1 MTDLVTSNTPPLP
14 VPGLE
19 KGPAPQVP
27 TDEMPIIRLG
37 LTLILIAFGGL
48 LAWSVFAPL
57 AKGIVAPGTLVVDSN
72 RKSIQHL
79 EGGIVSEILV
89 RDGDAVKAGQVLM
102 RLDEVSSQAQRD
114 VLYGQFLSAKA
125 KEARLLAERDES
137 KRINWS
143 DELMKGADENGR
155 KLSIRNNEQQ
165 LFESRRLTLAGQLS
179 IYEQRVKQLDEQIKG
194 FEAQVLANTEQI
206 RLIDDELDGLKQL
219 YDKGYASK
227 TRLLQLQRNR
237 AELDGERGNYEGE
250 IARARM
256 QIGEARLQILQV
268 RKAFEED
275 VADKL
280 REAQQQIFDLEDR
293 LTNADDVLQRREV
306 KAPGDGIIVGLRVH
320 TLGGVVRGGETIME
334 LVPNNERLIV
344 EAMVSPN
351 DIDNVAVGQEA
362 EVRFSA
368 LSSRQIPI
376 LLGTV
381 IQVDADVTT
390 DQRGNRY
397 YLSRVEVP
405 EDQLSKLGGQ
415 KIVPGMPT
423 EVLVRA
429 GERTLVEYLM
439 KPLTDSFF
447 RAFKE
452 V

>member
-1 MTDLVTSNTPPLP
+1 MTDLVTSDNPQLP
-14 VPGLE
+14 VPGLG

-27 TDEMPIIRLG
+27 TDEMPIIRFG

-48 LAWSVFAPL
+48 LAWSAFAPL
-57 AKGIVAPGTLVVDSN
+57 AKGIVATGTLVVDSN
-72 RKSIQHL
+72 RKNIQHL

-102 RLDEVSSQAQRD
+102 RLDEISSQAQRD
-114 VLYGQFLSAKA
+114 VLYGQFLAAKA

-137 KRINWS
+137 KQINWS
-143 DELMKGADENGR
+143 DELMSGADENGR

-194 FEAQVLANTEQI
+194 YEAQVLANTDQI

-351 DIDNVAVGQEA
+351 DIDNVAIGQEA

-405 EDQLSKLGGQ
+405 ENQLSKLGGQ

-423 EVLVRA
+423 EVLVKA

>member
-1 MTDLVTSNTPPLP
+1 MTDLVTSNKSAVVAAGPRKELP
-14 VPGLE
+14 S
-19 KGPAPQVP
+19 QVP
-27 TDEMPIIRLG
+27 TDEMSVVRLG
-37 LTLILIAFGGL
+37 MAIILVAFGGL
-48 LAWSVFAPL
+48 LAWSAFAPL
-57 AKGIVAPGTLVVDSN
+57 AKGVVASGTLVVDSN

-114 VLYGQFLSAKA
+114 VLFGQFLAAKA
-125 KEARLLAERDES
+125 KEARLIAERGRSE
-137 KRINWS
+137 KIEWPA
-143 DELMKGADENGR
+143 ELTPGAGDNARKG
-155 KLSIRNNEQQ
+155 SIRGNEQQ

-179 IYEQRVKQLDEQIKG
+179 IYEQRVKQLEEQIKG
-194 FEAQVLANTEQI
+194 YEAQVTANTDQI
-206 RLIDDELDGLKQL
+206 RLIDDELEGLQQL
-219 YDKGYASK
+219 FDKGYASK

-237 AELDGERGNYEGE
+237 AELDGARGNYEGE

-268 RKAFEED
+268 RKAFDED

-293 LTNADDVLQRREV
+293 LTNANDILERREV
-306 KAPGDGIIVGLRVH
+306 KAPSDGVIVGLRVH
-320 TLGGVVRGGETIME
+320 TLGGVVRGGETIMD
-334 LVPNNERLIV
+334 LVPSKEKLVV

-351 DIDNVAVGQEA
+351 DIDNMAVGLEA

-376 LLGTV
+376 LTGTV
-381 IQVDADVTT
+381 MQVDADVTT

-397 YLSRVEVP
+397 YLARVIVP

-423 EVLVRA
+423 EVLVKA
-429 GERTLVEYLM
+429 GERTLLEYLT

>member
-1 MTDLVTSNTPPLP
+1 MTDLVTSKKPALP
-14 VPGLE
+14 IPGLGE
-19 KGPAPQVP
+19 ELASQVP
-27 TDEMPIIRLG
+27 TDETPVVRFG
-37 LTLILIAFGGL
+37 LAVILIAFGGL
-48 LAWSVFAPL
+48 LAWSAFAPL
-57 AKGIVAPGTLVVDSN
+57 AKGVVASGTLVVDSN

-89 RDGDAVKAGQVLM
+89 RDGDTVKAGQVLM

-114 VLYGQFLSAKA
+114 VLYGQFLAAKA
-125 KEARLLAERDES
+125 KEARLIAERDQKQQIVWPE
-137 KRINWS
+137 
-143 DELMKGADENGR
+143 ELAVGADDNGR
-155 KLSIRNNEQQ
+155 KPSIRNNEQQ

-179 IYEQRVKQLDEQIKG
+179 IYEQRVKQLEEQIKG
-194 FEAQVLANTEQI
+194 YEAQVTANTSQI
-206 RLIDDELDGLKQL
+206 RLIDDELDGLQQL
-219 YDKGYASK
+219 FDKGYASK

-250 IARARM
+250 IARAKM

-268 RKAFEED
+268 RKSFEED

-293 LTNADDVLQRREV
+293 LTNANDVLQRREV
-306 KAPGDGIIVGLRVH
+306 KAPGDGVIVGLRVH
-320 TLGGVVRGGETIME
+320 TLGGVVRGGETIMD
-334 LVPNNERLIV
+334 LVPSHEKLIV

-351 DIDNVAVGQEA
+351 DIDNMTVGLEA

-376 LLGTV
+376 LTGTV
-381 IQVDADVTT
+381 MQVDADVTT

-397 YLSRVEVP
+397 YLARVEVP

-423 EVLVRA
+423 EVLVKA
-429 GERTLVEYLM
+429 GERTLIEYLT